1 MPPVPASTFHTNSCT
16 CVLGTTPGRLE
27 RPDAPCGCTLATIR
41 AIQFFQIDSRL
52 KTGSQG
58 YLFRTRHSSIFQT
71 HMQFIVLNRNVGS
84 TCPLSE
90 YSYSVEAHPA
100 SWMTQGNGNEEV
112 SNALLKSLVRISC
125 SLPDRT
131 GFSGQPRTEQIN
143 QCHFPL

>member
-1 MPPVPASTFHTNSCT
+1 MLTAATVFLDQPQAGWRGQMPL
-16 CVLGTTPGRLE
+16 VLVHWPFTWPLLTI
-27 RPDAPCGCTLATIR
+27 LANTI
-41 AIQFFQIDSRL
+41 FQIDTWL
-52 KTGSQG
+52 KTRSQD
-58 YLFRTRHSSIFQT
+58 YLSRTRHNSLFQT
-71 HMQFIVLNRNVGS
+71 HMQSIVFNRNSGS

-90 YSYSVEAHPA
+90 YSYSVEAHTA

-131 GFSGQPRTEQIN
+131 GFSSQPRTEQIN